1 VGLLQ
6 TIPLQRPQSFSKTF
20 NCCVGE
26 DPASLTGCHE
36 GAAEYAI
43 EAHRTQDDHR
53 RERLRFVR
61 VFGVRSFVF
70 EADARAL
77 RKRLPP
83 KQTITIEKC
92 TCLVSTRSAPGDL
105 SGKQMSQF
113 IDLSVGLGSLLWY
126 GSY

>member
-1 VGLLQ
+1 VADLL
-6 TIPLQRPQSFSKTF
+6 SVFSKSIREMLLRP
-20 NCCVGE
+20 E
-26 DPASLTGCHE
+26 DFFTVAHPQ
-36 GAAEYAI
+36 
-43 EAHRTQDDHR
+43 AHRR
-53 RERLRFVR
+53 
-61 VFGVRSFVF
+61 GISFVF

-113 IDLSVGLGSLLWY
+113 MT
-126 GSY
+126 